1 MITRYLLAPLRCLV
15 FVALAAAGFL
25 TFLLWIA
32 AAITIVAYQP
42 ALWLLRAEARLQRTL
57 IRRWTG
63 VVIDAPVRVIPEPE
77 RRPDG
82 WYVHGTQL
90 FKHRWFP
97 AYLREMEHLSEDK
110 GFMREVNWLFVGFA
124 TGLLPLIPL
133 AAITA
138 GILLRPYGLVLTA
151 AGLLAGPAL
160 LRAYA
165 WIANASLRPPAGV
178 SWSRRGFFG
187 WINTRNSAAWHGAGL
202 AGLSLAAL
210 VGFLGTVLAG
220 LVSWTILVIP
230 VAGIITRPGVEF
242 YRRIVGQ
249 WTGVEIAE
257 PYRPYPGPP
266 RPDSDGRYRVGRN
279 LYSDRQKAIRG
290 QRYGW
295 IRSDAATY
303 RDLAWMAT
311 SWLPGLPTFVPAVLI
326 GAGFFGLVWQVL
338 WWAVWFIPSYPFMH
352 TWVSPWYMWDLLQ
365 QAVPA
370 LKAVPDWASVPCG
383 LAISF
388 VGILLAKPLLALKV
402 RYDRALLEPTRSA
415 ELARRVTALTESRA
429 DAVDEQAAELRRIE
443 RDLHDGAQ
451 ARLIAVGLSLA
462 TVDQLMES
470 DPTAA
475 RAMLAQARE
484 TSSAALTELRQLVR
498 GIHPPVLSERG
509 LVDAV
514 RAIALDCPVRVD
526 VTADLPGRPPAPVE
540 SAAYFAVCEALANAC
555 RHASASQV
563 RVDIRYD
570 AGQLSLVVTD
580 DGHGGADP
588 ASGSGLAGM
597 RRRLGTFDGVLTVVS
612 PVGGP
617 TEVRVEIPCALSSP
631 KTSIS

>member
-1 MITRYLLAPLRCLV
+1 MMTRYLLAPLRCLV
-15 FVALAAAGFL
+15 FVALALIGVPLFMLWVAAS
-25 TFLLWIA
+25 
-32 AAITIVAYQP
+32 ITIVAYHP
-42 ALWLLRAEARLQRTL
+42 VARLLRALVRLQRNL
-57 IRRWTG
+57 IGDWTG
-63 VVIDAPVRVIPEPE
+63 VTIATVDRATPEPE

-82 WYVHGTQL
+82 WYVHGNQL

-97 AYLREMEHLSEDK
+97 AYLLEMEHLGEDRV
-110 GFMREVNWLFVGFA
+110 FLREATWLLFGFA
-124 TGLLPLIPL
+124 SGLLPALPL
-133 AAITA
+133 ALITVGA
-138 GILLRPYGLVLTA
+138 PRLPYGAAFIA
-151 AGLLAGPAL
+151 AGVLFGPAL
-160 LRAYA
+160 LRLYA
-165 WIANASLRPPAGV
+165 GLASASLRPPA
-178 SWSRRGFFG
+178 SLRWTQRGLFG
-187 WINTRNSAAWHGAGL
+187 WINTRNSAAWRGAGL
-202 AGLSLAAL
+202 AGLSLAAFG
-210 VGFLGTVLAG
+210 GFLGTVAAG
-220 LVSWTILVIP
+220 LVSWTMLVVP
-230 VAGIITRPGVEF
+230 MAGIVTRPGVEF
-242 YRRIVGQ
+242 YRRIVRQ

-257 PYRPYPGPP
+257 PYLPYPTPP
-266 RPDSDGRYRVGRN
+266 RRDLDGQYRVGRN
-279 LYSDRQKAIRG
+279 LYADRQKAIRG

-295 IRSDAATY
+295 IRSDVATW

-311 SWLPGLPTFVPAVLI
+311 SWLPGLPLLLPAALI
-326 GAGFFGLVWQVL
+326 GLGFFGLVWQVL
-338 WWAVWFIPSYPFMH
+338 WWAVWSIPSYPLTH
-352 TWVSPWYMWDLLQ
+352 RWISPWYAWALLQ
-365 QAVPA
+365 QVVPV
-370 LKAVPDWASVPCG
+370 LHRLPGWVSVPFG
-383 LAISF
+383 LTVAL
-388 VGILLAKPLLALKV
+388 VGILLVKPLLALKL
-402 RYDRALLEPTRSA
+402 RYDRLLLAPTHSA
-415 ELARRVTALTESRA
+415 ELAQRVAVLTESRA

-475 RAMLAQARE
+475 RAVLAQARE

-514 RAIALDCPVRVD
+514 RAIALDCPVTVD

-540 SAAYFAVCEALANAC
+540 SAAYFAVCEALANAS
-555 RHASASQV
+555 RHASASRV
-563 RVDIRYD
+563 LVDIGYD
-570 AGQLSLVVTD
+570 AGLLRLVVTD

-588 ASGSGLAGM
+588 AAGSGLLGM